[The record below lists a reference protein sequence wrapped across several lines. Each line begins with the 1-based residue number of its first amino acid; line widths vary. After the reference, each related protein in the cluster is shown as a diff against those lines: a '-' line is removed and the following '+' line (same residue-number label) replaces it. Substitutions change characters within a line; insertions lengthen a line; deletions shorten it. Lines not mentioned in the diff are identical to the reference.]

1 MLALVLDGTT
11 PLPGIPPAAEGGG
24 GPGAGKGGG
33 AGKGKGTPP
42 LTLPS
47 IGPAGNGSILS
58 AWDPV
63 SMTERWRAQGGAAGF
78 NSGGTLSTAGN
89 LVFSSV
95 NTRLLVFRADNGQQL
110 LDLHTGLSQMGPP
123 MTFMLDGKQVIMVAG
138 GPAQQGGGG
147 RGGAGAGAGAAKGA
161 PAPAATKQ

>member
-1 MLALVLDGTT
+1 LIALVLDGTT
-11 PLPGIPPAAEGGG
+11 PLPGAPDPNAAPA

-33 AGKGKGTPP
+33 AGKGKASPP
-42 LTLPS
+42 SPPS
-47 IGPAGNGSILS
+47 IGPSGNGSILS

-63 SMTERWRAQGGAAGF
+63 TQTERWRAQGGAAGF
-78 NSGGTLSTAGN
+78 NQGGTLSTAGN

-95 NTRLLVFRADNGQQL
+95 NTRLLVFRADNGQLL
-110 LDLHTGLSQMGPP
+110 LDLPTGLSQMGPP

-147 RGGAGAGAGAAKGA
+147 GGGAGAAKGG
-161 PAPAATKQ
+161 PAPGAAKQ